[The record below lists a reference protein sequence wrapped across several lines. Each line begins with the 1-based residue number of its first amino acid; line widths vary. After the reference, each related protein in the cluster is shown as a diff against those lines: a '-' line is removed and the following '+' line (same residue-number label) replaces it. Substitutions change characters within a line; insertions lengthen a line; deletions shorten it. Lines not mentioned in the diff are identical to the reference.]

1 VTGAGGA
8 QIGAPLRVPLRRAW
22 FARRHLSLLAGY
34 AGRSFAAAFA
44 WRAFL
49 LTLVV
54 QAAVPPLLGLAVWT
68 QALPDQPA
76 VAAYFAA
83 LLFVRMLTVSYE
95 PYTFLNDIY
104 NGALTDRLLR
114 PRPVVLEPLGSSL
127 AWRAWHALLVLP
139 LLVAVGTLT
148 SVRVSGAD
156 VALAVP
162 AVLLAAALRFL
173 FSYILVLA
181 AFWTQRAGALAA
193 AGAQLVFLLGGEA
206 APVPLLPAPQ
216 QAWVAAL
223 PFRAMIGFPAEVAAG
238 LTRGEAVV
246 AGYAWQLLWLAVL
259 TLLAVLVWRTG
270 LRRYTAVG
278 G

>member
-1 VTGAGGA
+1 MTAA
-8 QIGAPLRVPLRRAW
+8 AGAPLPPLRRV
-22 FARRHLSLLAGY
+22 RRHAALLAAY
-34 AGRSFAAAFA
+34 AGRAFAAAFG
-44 WRAFL
+44 WRAFM

-68 QALPDQPA
+68 RALPDRPE
-76 VAAYFAA
+76 VAAYYAA

-95 PYTFLNDIY
+95 PHTFLNDIY
-104 NGALTDRLLR
+104 GGALTDRLLL
-114 PRPVVLEPLGSSL
+114 PRPVVLEPLGSNL
-127 AWRAWHALLVLP
+127 AWRAWHALLALP
-139 LLVAVGTLT
+139 LLAAVGLLT
-148 SVRVSGAD
+148 SVRVAGAD
-156 VALAVP
+156 VALALP

-173 FSYILVLA
+173 FSYTLVLT
-181 AFWTQRAGALAA
+181 AFWTQRAGAIAA

-206 APVPLLPAPQ
+206 APVPLLPAAQ

-238 LTRGEAVV
+238 LVRGEAVA
-246 AGYAWQLLWLAVL
+246 AGYAWQLVWLAAL
-259 TLLAVLVWRTG
+259 TLAAAGAWRTG